1 MKIISFDTTSH
12 ARKLDARD
20 VAVNAIRQAESDYET
35 RPVNVQPA
43 EQDSISMMSS
53 AATLIVADD
62 HPLFRAALREAVTRL
77 LPQAHIIEAGSLEML
92 EEAVQSNPTADLI
105 LLDLRMPGAHG
116 FSALVHLRA
125 RYPSIPVAV
134 ISAAESA
141 SIVRRSLEFG
151 ASGFIPKSTS
161 IEKIGAMLRA
171 LLDGKLALPE
181 DYVEPASDRGQPDRE
196 MARRVSR
203 LTPQQLRVLF
213 LLAEGH
219 SNKTIAQ
226 DLRVSEAT
234 VKAHVTVIL
243 RKLDLERRTQ
253 AALLAQRLFRTE
265 PSNDSDSAIDM
276 PDAGDE

>member
-1 MKIISFDTTSH
+1 MKIISAYASSH
-12 ARKLDARD
+12 ARNIEPRDAAMSAITRAGNGFDARPVD
-20 VAVNAIRQAESDYET
+20 AS
-35 RPVNVQPA
+35 RPAQQEHALSVMA
-43 EQDSISMMSS
+43 T

-62 HPLFRAALREAVTRL
+62 HPLFRAALRESVTRL
-77 LPQAHIIEAGSLEML
+77 LPNARIIEAGSLKML
-92 EEAVQSNPTADLI
+92 DEAVQANPSADLI
-105 LLDLRMPGAHG
+105 LLDLRMPGAQG

-141 SIVRRSLEFG
+141 SI
-151 ASGFIPKSTS
+151 
-161 IEKIGAMLRA
+161 
-171 LLDGKLALPE
+171 
-181 DYVEPASDRGQPDRE
+181 EPSSDRGQHDRE
-196 MARRVSR
+196 MARKVSR

-234 VKAHVTVIL
+234 IKAHVTVIL

-265 PSNDSDSAIDM
+265 PSDNGAPSSGLPDGND
-276 PDAGDE
+276 E

>member
-1 MKIISFDTTSH
+1 MTIIRSDQ
-12 ARKLDARD
+12 ALRADNDAAYDARTS
-20 VAVNAIRQAESDYET
+20 VATQA
-35 RPVNVQPA
+35 NN
-43 EQDSISMMSS
+43 DSAGSS
-53 AATLIVADD
+53 AATLPLAERYAFSPMSTVTTLIVADD

-77 LPQAHIIEAGSLEML
+77 LPQARIVEAGSLAML
-92 EEAVQSNPTADLI
+92 EEAIQSNPGADLI
-105 LLDLRMPGAHG
+105 LLDLRMPGAQG

-141 SIVRRSLEFG
+141 SIVRRALEFG
-151 ASGFIPKSTS
+151 ASGFIPKSAS
-161 IEKIGAMLRA
+161 IEKIGTMLRA
-171 LLDGKLALPE
+171 LLDGMLALPD
-181 DYVEPASDRGQPDRE
+181 DYEPAADRGGADRE
-196 MARRVSR
+196 LARKVSR

-265 PSNDSDSAIDM
+265 PSNGIG
-276 PDAGDE
+276 GDNNVRDDE